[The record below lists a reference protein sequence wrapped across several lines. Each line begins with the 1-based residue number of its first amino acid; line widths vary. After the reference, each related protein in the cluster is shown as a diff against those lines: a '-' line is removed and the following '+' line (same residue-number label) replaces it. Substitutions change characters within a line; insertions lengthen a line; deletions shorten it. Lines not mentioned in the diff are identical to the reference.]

1 MKPFRVLSLR
11 HQLCLAAGLV
21 ALAMSGLVLV
31 HPQPWVWEL
40 AVTRRVQG
48 WTWLHAPLQVISWP
62 GNDVLLQGLLL
73 LLICSLLARYGWRR
87 EARTLAVAGSGAFLL
102 NLGIKALVAR
112 ARPTSD
118 AVHLYVA
125 AGGWGF
131 PSGHVMFY
139 TAFYGGLGCFARR
152 KLPPGGKRT
161 VTLALCVILVG
172 LVGLSRIF
180 LGAHWLLDV
189 VAGYGFGLA
198 WLLAVGAPLWQAD
211 GLASPDPKTTPS
223 AASRQ
228 VENHG

>member
-1 MKPFRVLSLR
+1 MKPLRVLSLR
-11 HQLCLAAGLV
+11 HQLGLAAGLA
-21 ALAMSGLVLV
+21 ALAMSGLVLA
-31 HPQPWVWEL
+31 HPQPWAWEL
-40 AVTRRVQG
+40 ALTRHVQG
-48 WTWLHAPLQVISWP
+48 WMWLHTPLQVISWP
-62 GNDVLLQGLLL
+62 GNDVLRQGLLL
-73 LLICSLLARYGWRR
+73 LLICSLLARYGWRQ

-102 NLGIKALVAR
+102 NLCLKALVAR

-139 TAFYGGLGCFARR
+139 TAFYGGLGCFAYW

-161 VTLALCVILVG
+161 VILALCAILVG

-189 VAGYGFGLA
+189 TAGYGFGLA
-198 WLLAVGAPLWQAD
+198 WLLAVGPSLWQAAES
-211 GLASPDPKTTPS
+211 ASHTPGTAPS
-223 AASRQ
+223 AASKPA
-228 VENHG
+228 ENHG